1 MKTVN
6 SMNIYQYI
14 YQRSIDTPDKVA
26 CIYSEQQTTYKRL
39 VSQVDSFTE
48 GLLNIG
54 VAQNS
59 RIALLCPNNM
69 QFVVSLLAVAKLGCA
84 IAPLPLTLKGKAL
97 RLAIEGAQCNF
108 AIAWPTAAKL
118 LTQHGVLAENHVVN
132 LGTSDLSTKVGN
144 SNINKNYFY
153 ADLVAT
159 KVVTRIKPATC
170 ISDFIITM
178 TSGSTG
184 SPKPIIFTQKT
195 KIERAFK
202 ATIDYYQLT
211 SNDTVLV
218 ATPLYHSLA
227 QRSLL
232 MPLMLGATVVILPKF
247 SLQTWLKAISEQQVS
262 FLFAVSNQLVAL
274 LAELSKQGTFS
285 SQQNKP
291 YDFSSLRC
299 LVSSSATLNESD
311 KKLLLA
317 HLNCHFHECYG
328 ASEVGVVTD
337 FDITEK
343 GVPLA
348 SVGRA
353 LPDIQLKI
361 CDKNRQ
367 ALSCGEIGEI
377 ACLTPTR
384 FKGYFNLSEQTRL
397 SFDDAGYFYTGD
409 LGYLDEQ
416 GYLYFVGRTKD
427 VIKSGGINVYP
438 QDIESVLLE
447 LPVIKEC
454 AALGIVDN
462 KFGEVIW
469 VAYVLENSISKGGNE
484 NTFNEKNLVLQAMQQ
499 LTDYQQPR
507 FYQRFTEFPKS
518 ALGKVLKQE
527 IKAKLIEIKENK

>member
-1 MKTVN
+1 
-6 SMNIYQYI
+6 MNIYQLVD
-14 YQRSIDTPDKVA
+14 QHRIDFPEKVA
-26 CIYSEQQTTYKRL
+26 CIYNEQRMSYSNL
-39 VSQVDSFTE
+39 LSQVDSFAQ

-54 VAQNS
+54 ITSQS
-59 RIALLCPNNM
+59 RIALFCPNNM

-84 IAPLPLTLKGKAL
+84 IAPLPLTLKGQAL
-97 RLAIEGAQCNF
+97 KLAVVGAECDF

-118 LTQHGVLAENHVVN
+118 LVKNNIFSVHQVISLGDVDIGSTGSENVHFH
-132 LGTSDLSTKVGN
+132 LDLMTTKAV
-144 SNINKNYFY
+144 
-153 ADLVAT
+153 AD
-159 KVVTRIKPATC
+159 IKPADC
-170 ISDFIITM
+170 LSDFILTM

-202 ATIDYYQLT
+202 ATIDYYQLS

-247 SLQTWLKAISEQQVS
+247 SIQAWLNAISEHRVS
-262 FLFAVSNQLVAL
+262 FIFAVSSQLVAL
-274 LAELSKQGTFS
+274 LPELSRQDKAH
-285 SQQNKP
+285 
-291 YDFSSLRC
+291 DFSSLQC
-299 LVSSSATLNESD
+299 LVSSSATLNATD
-311 KKLLLA
+311 KQLLLSR
-317 HLNCHFHECYG
+317 LKCHFHECYG

-343 GVPLA
+343 NVPLA

-361 CDKNRQ
+361 CDKSRTVL
-367 ALSCGEIGEI
+367 AHGEIGEI
-377 ACLTPTR
+377 ACLTSTR
-384 FKGYFNLSEQTRL
+384 FKGYFNLPEQTQA
-397 SFDDAGYFYTGD
+397 SFDDAGFFYTGD

-416 GYLYFVGRTKD
+416 GYLYFVGRTKE

-438 QDIESVLLE
+438 QDIESVLVNIPE
-447 LPVIKEC
+447 IKEC
-454 AALGIVDN
+454 AAVGIVDDQ
-462 KFGEVIW
+462 FGEVIW
-469 VAYVLENSISKGGNE
+469 VAYVLENDDKKS
-484 NTFNEKNLVLQAMQQ
+484 FDEKKLMLQAMQQ

-527 IKAKLIEIKENK
+527 IKAKLIESKKGR

>member
-1 MKTVN
+1 
-6 SMNIYQYI
+6 MNIYQLVN
-14 YQRSIDTPDKVA
+14 QHGLNFPDKVA
-26 CIYSEQQTTYKRL
+26 CIYNEQLMSYSNL
-39 VSQVDSFTE
+39 LSQVDSFAQ

-54 VAQNS
+54 ITSHS

-69 QFVVSLLAVAKLGCA
+69 QFVVSLLAAAKLGCA
-84 IAPLPLTLKGKAL
+84 IVPLPLTLKGKAL
-97 RLAIEGAQCNF
+97 KLAITGAECDF
-108 AIAWPTAAKL
+108 AIAWPTVVKL
-118 LTQHGVLAENHVVN
+118 LVKNNILELHQVVSLADVDFGTTSLMNVHYYFDLITTKTIEN
-132 LGTSDLSTKVGN
+132 
-144 SNINKNYFY
+144 IE
-153 ADLVAT
+153 
-159 KVVTRIKPATC
+159 PANC
-170 ISDFIITM
+170 LSDFILTM

-195 KIERAFK
+195 KIDRAFQ
-202 ATIDYYQLT
+202 ATIDHYQLT

-247 SLQTWLKAISEQQVS
+247 SLQAWLNAISKHRVS

-274 LAELSKQGTFS
+274 LAKFNHS
-285 SQQNKP
+285 SITDDDDYVNE

-299 LVSSSATLNESD
+299 LVSSSATLKEAD
-311 KKLLLA
+311 KKLLLS

-353 LPDIQLKI
+353 LSDIKLKI
-361 CDKNRQ
+361 CDKNRS
-367 ALSCGEIGEI
+367 ALMCGEIGEI
-377 ACLTPTR
+377 ACLTSTR
-384 FKGYFNLSEQTRL
+384 FKGYFNLPEQTRA
-397 SFDDAGYFYTGD
+397 SFDDEGYFYTGD
-409 LGYLDEQ
+409 LGYLDQQ
-416 GYLYFVGRTKD
+416 GYLYFVGRTKE

-438 QDIESVLLE
+438 KDIESVLIE
-447 LPVIKEC
+447 LPEIKEC
-454 AALGIVDN
+454 AALGIVDE

-469 VAYVLENSISKGGNE
+469 VAYVLED
-484 NTFNEKNLVLQAMQQ
+484 EKPFDEKKLMLQAMQQ

-507 FYQRFTEFPKS
+507 FYQRFTQFPKS
-518 ALGKVLKQE
+518 ALGKILKQE
-527 IKAKLIEIKENK
+527 IKAELMAIKLL

>member
-1 MKTVN
+1 
-6 SMNIYQYI
+6 MNIYQLVD
-14 YQRSIDTPDKVA
+14 QHRIDFPEKVA
-26 CIYSEQQTTYKRL
+26 CIYNEQRISYSNL
-39 VSQVDSFTE
+39 LSQVDSFAQ

-54 VAQNS
+54 ITSQS
-59 RIALLCPNNM
+59 RIALFCPNNM

-84 IAPLPLTLKGKAL
+84 IAPLPLTLKGQAL
-97 RLAIEGAQCNF
+97 KLAVDGAECDF
-108 AIAWPTAAKL
+108 AIAWPTVVKL
-118 LTQHGVLAENHVVN
+118 LVKNNILSAHQVISLADVDLDSTNSENVHYY
-132 LGTSDLSTKVGN
+132 LDLM
-144 SNINKNYFY
+144 
-153 ADLVAT
+153 AT
-159 KVVTRIKPATC
+159 KAVADIEPVDC
-170 ISDFIITM
+170 LSDFILTM

-202 ATIDYYQLT
+202 ATIDYYQLS

-247 SLQTWLKAISEQQVS
+247 SLQAWLNAISKHQVS
-262 FLFAVSNQLVAL
+262 FLFAVSSQLVAL
-274 LAELSKQGTFS
+274 LAKLNQS
-285 SQQNKP
+285 SITYDD

-299 LVSSSATLNESD
+299 LVSSSATLNETD
-311 KKLLLA
+311 KKFLLS
-317 HLNCHFHECYG
+317 HVNCPFHECYG

-353 LPDIQLKI
+353 LPDIQVKV
-361 CDKNRQ
+361 CDENRKTL
-367 ALSCGEIGEI
+367 ACGKIGEI

-384 FKGYFNLSEQTRL
+384 FKGYFNLPEQTQA

-409 LGYLDEQ
+409 LGYLDQQ
-416 GYLYFVGRTKD
+416 GYLYFVGRTKE

-438 QDIESVLLE
+438 KDIESVLLE
-447 LPVIKEC
+447 LPEIKEC
-454 AALGIVDN
+454 AAVGIVDD

-469 VAYVLENSISKGGNE
+469 VAYVLENDANDDRKV
-484 NTFNEKNLVLQAMQQ
+484 FDEKKLMLQAMQQ

-527 IKAKLIEIKENK
+527 IKANLIEIKKGR